1 MHCMMLRS
9 FRRFIASYSKPMK
22 LTEEQR
28 LELIRHIYRR
38 MNAIAPKSGRTATE
52 IKRVRQKAMK
62 GLIQSFSDEFG
73 VRAEHLWKQNETLK
87 FRGCSLYDLHE
98 FIDCY
103 NPTEKKKKG
112 ERANDCSE
120 QRRKLPR
127 RRDPRMVQPLQGA
140 GCGNSKYK
148 VLQRL
153 QRAE

>member
-9 FRRFIASYSKPMK
+9 LRRFIANYNKPMK

-28 LELIRHIYRR
+28 LELIGHIYRR
-38 MNAIAPKSGRTATE
+38 VDAIAPKSGRTATE

-62 GLIQSFSDEFG
+62 GLIQSFSDEFC
-73 VRAEHLWKQNETLK
+73 VRAEHLWKQNEALK
-87 FRGCSLYDLHE
+87 FKGCSLYDLHE
-98 FIDCY
+98 FVDCY
-103 NPTEKKKKG
+103 NPPEKKRK
-112 ERANDCSE
+112 ESANGYSE

-127 RRDPRMVQPLQGA
+127 RRNPRMVQPLQGA

-148 VLQRL
+148 VLQRF

>member
-28 LELIRHIYRR
+28 LELIGHIYRR
-38 MNAIAPKSGRTATE
+38 VSATAPKSGRTATE

-73 VRAEHLWKQNETLK
+73 VRAEHLWKQNEALK

-103 NPTEKKKKG
+103 NPPEKKGKQ
-112 ERANDCSE
+112 EW
-120 QRRKLPR
+120 L
-127 RRDPRMVQPLQGA
+127 
-140 GCGNSKYK
+140 
-148 VLQRL
+148 
-153 QRAE
+153 